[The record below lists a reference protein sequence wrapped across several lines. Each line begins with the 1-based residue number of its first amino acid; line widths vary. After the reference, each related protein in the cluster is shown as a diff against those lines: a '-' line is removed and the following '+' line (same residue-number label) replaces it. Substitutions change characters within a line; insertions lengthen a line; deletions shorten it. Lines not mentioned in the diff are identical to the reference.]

1 MEQTLWMVVAA
12 LVGVVIPVFLL
23 TVQFAGSANDALA
36 ALPTT
41 QVLRARTYS
50 LEIVIL
56 SGIIVLHIGMD
67 AMAFNSHAVLYF
79 DFLLLAILISCF
91 GLAFYKLFYLT
102 SNPIEM
108 KRESVEVLTSEI
120 DMTIDDGIVSQRAN
134 ERLLEDFSQ
143 ADIPFIYAGSSLF
156 DDAWIGIGPE
166 NEFRLLDLDP
176 TPISQVLDAL
186 RPIEVEE
193 SNPVTAGNHER
204 RPDIFLCGTIGGTL
218 GPRSPLI
225 MVTTD
230 IADGRQVEL
239 WDRISEFCQLEVV
252 SGSD

>member
-1 MEQTLWMVVAA
+1 
-12 LVGVVIPVFLL
+12 
-23 TVQFAGSANDALA
+23 
-36 ALPTT
+36 
-41 QVLRARTYS
+41 
-50 LEIVIL
+50 
-56 SGIIVLHIGMD
+56 MD
-67 AMAFNSHAVLYF
+67 AVMFNSHAVLYF
-79 DFLLLAILISCF
+79 DFLLLAALIACF

-134 ERLLEDFSQ
+134 AQLIEDFSQ
-143 ADIPFIYAGSSLF
+143 ANVPFIHAGSSLF
-156 DDAWIGIGPE
+156 DESWIGIGPE

-176 TPISQVLDAL
+176 TSISRELDAL

-193 SNPVTAGNHER
+193 PNPSTGGNHER

-225 MVTTD
+225 MVTTE
-230 IADGRQVEL
+230 IADGRQVAL